1 MWTDGDCHVMSFRNY
16 ARDAKKKKKT
26 RSYESL
32 CYKGSGVWIVDESE
46 KVANAHLACANE
58 TDEYDDH
65 TFGTVLDG
73 IEVTVHCLCTSPTRL
88 SRNSCIQKN

>member
-16 ARDAKKKKKT
+16 ARDAKKEKKT

-46 KVANAHLACANE
+46 KVANALRTLPAPMRP
-58 TDEYDDH
+58 
-65 TFGTVLDG
+65 
-73 IEVTVHCLCTSPTRL
+73 TSMMTTRSARCSMG
-88 SRNSCIQKN
+88 SRLPYIVFVQARLG